1 MRLQS
6 ICAMLAALAL
16 QGSAAIAAAP
26 PPSREAAVLAE
37 LNFAR
42 TQPQAYIRHL
52 REVAAESERS
62 GRYSNPADGDDGAL
76 EEAIHFLERQAPA
89 PPLAPEGR
97 LQESARDHVLAQGQT
112 GDVGHGEAGLGFSE
126 RLKRRGVFAGI
137 TAEDIAY
144 GYDRPR
150 DIVAQLV
157 IDRGVR
163 GRGHRVNIFEPAFR
177 VAGVACGPHPSYGEL
192 CVIDFA
198 TALMRP

>member
-1 MRLQS
+1 MRLQP
-6 ICAMLAALAL
+6 IWAILAALFL
-16 QGSAAIAAAP
+16 QSGAAVAASP
-26 PPSREAAVLAE
+26 PQSREAAVLAE

-62 GRYSNPADGDDGAL
+62 GRYSNPADGDEGAL
-76 EEAIHFLERQAPA
+76 DEAIQFLERQAPSA
-89 PPLAPEGR
+89 PLAPEGR
-97 LQESARDHVLAQGQT
+97 LQAAARDHVLAQGQT
-112 GDVGHGEAGLGFSE
+112 GDTGHGEAGLGFSD

-177 VAGVACGPHPSYGEL
+177 VAGVACGPHPSYGEM
-192 CVIDFA
+192 CVVDFA